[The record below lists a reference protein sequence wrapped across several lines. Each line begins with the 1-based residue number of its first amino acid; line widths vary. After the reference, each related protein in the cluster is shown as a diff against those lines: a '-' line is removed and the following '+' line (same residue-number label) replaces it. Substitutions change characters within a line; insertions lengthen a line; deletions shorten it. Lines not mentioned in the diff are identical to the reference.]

1 MIKQL
6 ISKELQLL
14 IESIKIV
21 LLDSSP
27 NIFKNLIDDPK
38 LNWQRVDKLLNYHS
52 IRPIFYQACR
62 NINFQNDL
70 VENVGVFT
78 KKQAIKNLN
87 EIVESTRVLKML
99 KDAGVPVLPYKGLLF
114 LEKIYDNKP
123 LREIGDLDI
132 LVKPNDAVKALE
144 VLIEDGYKL
153 CVEGDVSEQLLT
165 EIIKTT
171 PSPEVGL
178 DKKTPIGMNVHI
190 DFHWG
195 LNEFPQYRIDL
206 PIIFNTAEVTT
217 FQNNKLLLPNTSS
230 IFKML
235 INHHGGRE
243 CWVKLKHLA
252 DLIAFKKTYHQ
263 ISYDDL
269 INWSSDMNMRK
280 IYDAAESLL
289 ASYFFSDY
297 LPFDKQEDTDSL
309 IRIVAMWEYSTHWD
323 KIMPK
328 IFLMRI
334 YRKLQDK
341 ETTWSTLI
349 INQIKFHSVANLTEN
364 KRLFVLPEKYV
375 LLNAFSKLISYLIR
389 VYLNQLSLSKLR
401 R

>member
-1 MIKQL
+1 M

-27 NIFKNLIDDPK
+27 NVFKNLANDPK
-38 LNWQRVDKLLNYHS
+38 LNWQRVDKLLKYHR

-70 VENVGVFT
+70 VESVGVFT

-87 EIVESTRVLKML
+87 EIVESKRVLTIL
-99 KDAGVPVLPYKGLLF
+99 KDAGIPVLPYKGLLF
-114 LEKIYDNKP
+114 LEKIYNNKP

-132 LVKPNDAVKALE
+132 LVSPKDAVKALNL
-144 VLIEDGYKL
+144 LIEDGYKL
-153 CVEGDVSEQLLT
+153 CVEGNISEDLLT

-171 PSPEVGL
+171 PNPEVGL
-178 DKKTPIGMNVHI
+178 DKKTTIGMNVHI

-195 LNEFPQYRIDL
+195 INEFPQYRIDL
-206 PIIFNTAEVTT
+206 PLMFSTAEIAN
-217 FQNNKLLLPNTSS
+217 FQNYKILLPNTSS

-252 DLIAFKKTYHQ
+252 DLIAFKKTYPQ
-263 ISYDDL
+263 ISYNDL
-269 INWSSDMNMRK
+269 TNWSSEMDMRK
-280 IYDAAESLL
+280 IYVVAESLL
-289 ASYFFSDY
+289 ESIFFSDNVV
-297 LPFDKQEDTDSL
+297 LDKQEDSVSL
-309 IRIVAMWEYSTHWD
+309 KRIVNMWEYAIHWD

-328 IFLMRI
+328 IFLIQI
-334 YRKLQDK
+334 YRKLQDRQ
-341 ETTWSTLI
+341 TSWSTVI
-349 INQIKFHSVANLTEN
+349 YNQIKLHSMVNLTEN
-364 KRLFVLPEKYV
+364 KRLFVLHEKYV
-375 LLNAFSKLISYLIR
+375 FFNAFSKLLSYIVR
-389 VYLNQLSLSKLR
+389 VYLKPLKLSK
-401 R
+401 